1 MSKVKTI
8 FLSHTELEAV
18 SQFWD
23 LYVKRNSEAEAEA
36 EDEQLQRRMD
46 AVLASVSDET
56 RDTFLSALD
65 QFELQG
71 EEFQV
76 RIAPD
81 DSNLVRA

>member
-1 MSKVKTI
+1 MKTM
-8 FLSHTELEAV
+8 FLSHTELESV

-23 LYVKRNSEAEAEA
+23 LYVKRNSEPESA

-46 AVLASVSDET
+46 AALAVVSDET
-56 RDTFLSALD
+56 RDAFLGALD

-81 DSNLVRA
+81 DRNLVKA

>member
-1 MSKVKTI
+1 MKTI

-23 LYVKRNSEAEAEA
+23 LYVKRNSEQESGEG
-36 EDEQLQRRMD
+36 EELQRRMD
-46 AVLASVSDET
+46 TVLEEVSDET
-56 RDTFLSALD
+56 RETFLGALD

-81 DSNLVRA
+81 DRNLVRA